1 MVIIFQKQEFNQINP
16 SVLDDTV
23 YAYFSKGKKMNNYL
37 RSVFSKIMRINSRIF
52 CSRYQELERRPGSYR
67 RTLE

>member
-23 YAYFSKGKKMNNYL
+23 YAYFSKGKEMNNYL
-37 RSVFSKIMRINSRIF
+37 R
-52 CSRYQELERRPGSYR
+52 
-67 RTLE
+67 